1 MSELLT
7 AAQKTGYT
15 ETLETF
21 LNTYF
26 PGLKIL
32 RLYDSDTL
40 HVMLPENPAT
50 VKADKAVDDAW
61 ERNG

>member
-1 MSELLT
+1 M
-7 AAQKTGYT
+7 TGYT
-15 ETLETF
+15 ETLEAF

-40 HVMLPENPAT
+40 QVMLPENPAT

-61 ERNG
+61 ERNR